1 MQKLIVRNFGPIK
14 ELDLDVKDL
23 MLFIGEQATGKSTVA
38 KLVYFFKE
46 IVKKELISY
55 LFKPLP
61 KITERQDAPWQL
73 NMEFRENIGW
83 RLNDL
88 FFESNHAPFHFCLDY
103 QYKPDLWLRVENS
116 GQTPPPRSEFTDEYY
131 EINPAVGISKAGD
144 RLRPIF
150 EKIVEHQKKYLS
162 REAALTAGR
171 RTIEAERKANVEEI
185 EKNVSEFLGDNEKV
199 IYIPAGRSVFAVLS
213 ERLPSKGWDLL
224 MEDFPEKISTI
235 KPAFGHSLSEIVEQ
249 KNIRGNHK
257 PTKSTLDLSNQKI
270 RGILKGEYRV
280 DEEGEKI
287 FIDDLHYVKLSHAS
301 SGQQEVLWILLH
313 LFVLLLNREKVF
325 LIIEEP
331 EAHLFPK
338 AQKSL
343 VELITLLFNEN
354 NSQVLITT
362 HSPYILTAF
371 NNLIYAGNVGREHD
385 EADGIISKLLWIDHK
400 KAGAYRLHDGI
411 AEDLMDEETHLMRVE
426 EIDTVSQSINQD
438 FDTLLNLELQ

>member
-1 MQKLIVRNFGPIK
+1 
-14 ELDLDVKDL
+14 

-46 IVKKELISY
+46 IVKNELISY

-61 KITERQDAPWQL
+61 KIIEKRDAPWQL

-88 FFESNHAPFHFCLDY
+88 FFESNQAPFHFCLDY
-103 QYKPDLWLRVENS
+103 QYKPDLWLRIKND
-116 GQTPPPRSEFTDEYY
+116 GHTPPPWSEFTDEYY
-131 EINPAVGISKAGD
+131 ERNPGVGISRIGD
-144 RLRPIF
+144 KLHPLL
-150 EKIVEHQKKYLS
+150 EKITEHQKKYLS
-162 REAALTAGR
+162 REAALTAGS
-171 RTIEAERKANVEEI
+171 RTIEAERKANIEEI
-185 EKNVSEFLGDNEKV
+185 EENINEFFGGNEKV
-199 IYIPAGRSVFAVLS
+199 VYIPAGRSVFAALS

-224 MEDFPEKISTI
+224 MEDFREKISTI

-249 KNIRGNHK
+249 KKVRGNHIPDK
-257 PTKSTLDLSNQKI
+257 RTLDLSVQKI
-270 RGILKGEYRV
+270 REILKGEYRV

-287 FIDDLHYVKLSHAS
+287 FIDDLNYVKLSHAS

-338 AQKSL
+338 AQKLL

-385 EADGIISKLLWIDHK
+385 EVGGVIPKLLWIDHE
-400 KAGAYRLHDGI
+400 KAGAYRLHDGV
-411 AEDLMDEETHLMRVE
+411 AEDLMDEETHLIRVE

-438 FDTLLNLELQ
+438 FDSLLNIELQ